1 MRPTD
6 GAQRPYFAVCK
17 YVAACNAG
25 AMTDHLPDIYTSFRV
40 GFPIVANA
48 QDALATA
55 VSEAGPLGERE
66 LRLIKL
72 AIAIGA
78 LAEGSVRSNT
88 RRALTA
94 GATADEIR
102 QVALCAAITTRGFPA
117 AVAAL
122 GWIADVTGE
131 LGDVPGSS

>member
-1 MRPTD
+1 
-6 GAQRPYFAVCK
+6 
-17 YVAACNAG
+17 
-25 AMTDHLPDIYTSFRV
+25 MTEHLPDIYTSFRD
-40 GFPIVANA
+40 GFPMVASA
-48 QDALATA
+48 QDALAAA

-66 LRLIKL
+66 LRLVKL

-94 GATADEIR
+94 GATVDEIR
-102 QVALCAAITTRGFPA
+102 QVALCAITTRGFPA

-131 LGDVPGSS
+131 PGGAPQ